1 MKATAYF
8 ESTPSLNMQQQEY
21 GYVNKGKSFSHNNVI
36 EPTIH
41 RPCCVKRGLNANPKK

>member
-36 EPTIH
+36 EPTML
-41 RPCCVKRGLNANPKK
+41 CEKGVECKSKK